1 MSIELVCA
9 VLALTVLSL
18 VVVIAVG
25 WVHYSERIKQIRALE
40 VERTRLQRR
49 ISSLHLE
56 LDPSYRS
63 AFHSEEMVDTS
74 IK

>member
-9 VLALTVLSL
+9 LLALTVLSL
-18 VVVIAVG
+18 VVVIAIG
-25 WVHYSERIKQIRALE
+25 SVHYKQQIKQIRGLE
-40 VERTRLQRR
+40 LEHTRLHQR

-63 AFHSEEMVDTS
+63 AFDLKCSEEL
-74 IK
+74 

>member
-18 VVVIAVG
+18 VVVIAIG
-25 WVHYSERIKQIRALE
+25 SVHYKQQIKQIRGLE
-40 VERTRLQRR
+40 LEHTRLHRR

-63 AFHSEEMVDTS
+63 TFDLSEDL
-74 IK
+74 